1 MYQPDAGEWRA
12 GKIEGVGKF
21 KWANGDEYEGNCSG
35 KLFGNL
41 MCLLL
46 LLFFFFLLSP
56 CCELRTVSFL
66 CFF

>member
-1 MYQPDAGEWRA
+1 MRVRVCRFCCYVVMYQPDAGEWRA

-46 LLFFFFLLSP
+46 LLFFFTLSV
-56 CCELRTVSFL
+56 L
-66 CFF
+66 